1 MPIPEGAKETV
12 GFIGLGNMGGPV
24 ARLIQKAGF
33 PMVVYDLRQEA
44 IQPFVGRGALG
55 ARSPA
60 EVARA
65 ADVIFTAVPMPRDVE
80 EVAVGPEGIL
90 EGIRENG
97 IYIDISTSS
106 PYLLQRLEPRFREKG
121 AWVLD
126 APVGA
131 GQPPM
136 DDPGIHEVM
145 VGGPHAIFERVKPVF
160 DAYGDQ
166 IIYAGELGSG
176 AVCKLVHQMVGF
188 CISQAIAEGLTLGAK
203 AGVAPVIVWEAIRR
217 GLVGRM
223 HFLHD
228 SVPRTVFTGSYEPN
242 TFPLTLL
249 RKDIGLATQL
259 GRDVGVPLPVANL
272 VEQIAVAGINRGLG
286 GGAGYTVT
294 FQLQEE
300 AAGTSL
306 RVEGIDPDRASQY
319 IGTHPDAEYSGN
331 GAIAG
336 RAMSDRRGR
345 A

>member
-1 MPIPEGAKETV
+1 MSEDAKETV

-33 PMVVYDLRQEA
+33 PMVVYDLRREA
-44 IQPFVGRGALG
+44 MDPFVGHGAHAAG
-55 ARSPA
+55 SPA
-60 EVARA
+60 EVART
-65 ADVIFTAVPMPRDVE
+65 ADVTFTAVPMPRDVE
-80 EVAVGPEGIL
+80 AVALGPEGIL

-97 IYIDISTSS
+97 IYVDISTSS
-106 PYLLQRLEPRFREKG
+106 PTLLQRLEPRFREKG

-136 DDPGIHEVM
+136 ADPGIHEVM
-145 VGGPHAIFERVKPVF
+145 VGGPYAIFERVKPVF
-160 DAYGDQ
+160 AAYGDQ

-188 CISQAIAEGLTLGAK
+188 CVTQAIAEGLTLGAK

-242 TFPLTLL
+242 SFPLTLL

-306 RVEGIDPDRASQY
+306 RVDGVDPDRAARY
-319 IGTHPDAEYSGN
+319 IGTYPDVELSGN
-331 GAIAG
+331 GELVGPVLPAGKG
-336 RAMSDRRGR
+336 RA
-345 A
+345 